1 MANFIGVVFATLK
14 KQGIDTK
21 NMSTDEAIAKFN
33 EINGKDGGS
42 NAKGEETPKQEPKTA
57 ETGKQGT
64 EKATNEKDSVVEKDK
79 VEEKSGKETVSKEYQ
94 AKADYLKDKINN
106 SWYKN
111 AKIDYGVDGKVK
123 DITFDGDK
131 MNITVE
137 ENGKTMTST
146 ISYIDDYTPEQLYN
160 IWQEFPDNAESGE
173 MQTASKMTNAMGITP
188 DEAKAFASGNG
199 HLSKDGGYNG
209 VSNVKDAPTF
219 EYKATEK
226 YSGDK
231 ARFNNL
237 YSGLEKGWGERAINE
252 ELTNIGFNEGAV
264 QNFNSIRKTLQLDNE
279 KSIEMLA
286 SMFNV
291 SHNRK

>member
-42 NAKGEETPKQEPKTA
+42 NTKGEEPPKQEPKTA
-57 ETGKQGT
+57 ETGKKDTENSDKRQGLELVKNVQNT
-64 EKATNEKDSVVEKDK
+64 GDFKAD
-79 VEEKSGKETVSKEYQ
+79 SKELDGRYNKYNELNKDIYQ
-94 AKADYLKDKINN
+94 SIKQELGINGKPNQVQVRNAVKKLQDKTNGKAN
-106 SWYKN
+106 SWDYNMLIKEIGADQAQLQN
-111 AKIDYGVDGKVK
+111 A
-123 DITFDGDK
+123 
-131 MNITVE
+131 M
-137 ENGKTMTST
+137 M
-146 ISYIDDYTPEQLYN
+146 YIDMN
-160 IWQEFPDNAESGE
+160 K
-173 MQTASKMTNAMGITP
+173 SKLQNAMGITP

-209 VSNVKDAPTF
+209 VSNIKDAPTF